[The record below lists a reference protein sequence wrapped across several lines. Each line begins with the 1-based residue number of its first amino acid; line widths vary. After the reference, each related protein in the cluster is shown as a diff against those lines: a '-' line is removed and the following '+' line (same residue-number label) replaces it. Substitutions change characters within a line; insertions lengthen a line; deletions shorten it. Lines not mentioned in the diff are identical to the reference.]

1 MKILYHHRTLSKDGQ
16 NVHIEELTAA
26 FRRCGHEVFVVGPP
40 HSENSNSVGS
50 LLATLRQRLPAWTSE
65 LLELAY
71 NLAAYRRLERILRRW
86 QPDILYERYNL
97 FLIAG
102 VWLKRKYGIPY
113 LVEVN
118 SPLAKERREFGNLSL
133 LSLAEKTES
142 MAWCGADFVLPVSQV
157 LARMIQEVGVQPERI
172 VVVPN
177 GVDWTRFNGVIDSC
191 RAKCALGVEDSLVLG
206 FVGFVRDWHGL
217 DVAIDTIAKADESLN
232 LHLVIAG
239 DGPALPQLRRR
250 ADALEVSHRIT
261 FLGNVPRKRIADVIS
276 AFDVAL
282 QPAVVPYAS
291 PLKLFEYMAL
301 GKAIIAPTTLNIR
314 EILTD
319 GENALLFD
327 PASSGA
333 FEDCLVTLCQDKNL
347 RRRLGEAAQRTIVER
362 RLTWEENARRI
373 EELSEI
379 LISTSWKP

>member
-26 FRRCGHEVFVVGPP
+26 FRRCGHEVIVVGPP
-40 HSENSNSVGS
+40 QLESSNSVGS
-50 LLATLRQRLPAWTSE
+50 LLATLRLRLPAWTSE

-86 QPDILYERYNL
+86 QPNILYERYNL
-97 FLIAG
+97 FMIAG

-118 SPLAKERREFGNLSL
+118 APLAKERREFGNLSL

-142 MAWCGADFVLPVSQV
+142 MTWCGADFVLPVSQV

-191 RAKCALGVEDSLVLG
+191 RAKCALGVENSLVLG

-217 DVAIDTIAKADESLN
+217 DVAIDTIAEADESLN

-333 FEDCLVTLCQDKNL
+333 FEDCLVTLCQDKNM
-347 RRRLGEAAQRTIVER
+347 RRRLGEAAQGTIVER
-362 RLTWEENARRI
+362 RLTWEENVRRI